1 MIFGSPLFG
10 QYNDVNNFYFCLDQT
25 NQTRIYSIV
34 DDNIQFLLS
43 HDTSFLPN
51 RVDTGS
57 LFVGAP
63 NRLFYG
69 ESSGRLIDFDSVSN
83 TLSNTFNIP
92 YSGTIYD
99 STFAKGANKLAFIG
113 TGNIVLFDYAQ
124 KTTIS
129 SAKPFSF
136 TGTCVKFSYFNGNE
150 RLFIRNASGTFGSVI
165 ELSPSNLNVIR
176 TIDSRTSLTSSSL
189 NNFDIS
195 QDGRFILIQD
205 RNNIFVRRL
214 DSIHAWTSSNAL
226 FRSFS
231 ISGSGVSV
239 ENIKFVPG
247 TPFVLVAWKQST
259 IFSANHYISKF
270 DISTSAN
277 SLVWQIQVA
286 SGVGLGVGFQ
296 NHRLRNLLVD
306 QTGTFFSYSMN
317 GNVNNTIEAKRFP
330 IRKVSDGALE
340 LLAASGSNSFT
351 TAHGFIYDE
360 RTPELETPL

>member
-1 MIFGSPLFG
+1 MIFGSTLFG
-10 QYNDVNNFYFCLDQT
+10 QYNDVNNFYFCLDRT
-25 NQTRIYSIV
+25 NQTRIFSIV
-34 DDNIQFLLS
+34 NDNIQFLLS
-43 HDTSFLPN
+43 HNTSFLPN

-57 LFVGAP
+57 LFAGVP
-63 NRLFYG
+63 NTLFYG

-83 TLSNTFNIP
+83 TLSNPSNIS
-92 YSGTIYD
+92 YSGSIFD
-99 STFAKGANKLAFIG
+99 STFAKGANKLAFVG
-113 TGNIVLFDYAQ
+113 TGNIVIYDYVQ
-124 KTTIS
+124 KTIIS

-136 TGTCVKFSYFNGNE
+136 TGACVKFSYFNGNE
-150 RLFIRNASGTFGSVI
+150 RLFIRNTSGSFGSVI
-165 ELSPSNLNVIR
+165 ELSPTNLNVIR
-176 TIDSRTSLTSSSL
+176 TFDSRTSLTSSNL

-205 RNNIFVRRL
+205 RNSIFVRRL
-214 DSIHAWTSSNAL
+214 DSVHAWTSSNAL
-226 FRSFS
+226 FRSFT

-259 IFSANHYISKF
+259 VHYVSKF

-286 SGVGLGVGFQ
+286 SGVGFQ
-296 NHRLRNLLVD
+296 NHRLRNLAVD

-330 IRKVSDGALE
+330 IRKVSDGSLE